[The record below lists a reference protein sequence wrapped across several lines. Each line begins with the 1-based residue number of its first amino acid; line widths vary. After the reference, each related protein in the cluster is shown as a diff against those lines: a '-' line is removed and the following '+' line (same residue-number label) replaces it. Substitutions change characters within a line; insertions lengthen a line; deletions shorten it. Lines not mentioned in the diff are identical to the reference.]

1 MIKKMTGI
9 VLVVLMAA
17 LLMTGCGGKQA
28 QEAPKGG
35 QTGQADKKSS
45 NLEESIKA
53 EGVVAGLKADD
64 GQLLLPPLEKKEIPP
79 RPADPAKLPEEDAMH
94 WYDMEYSGWG
104 VTKVN
109 IPKSPKDGA
118 KGKKVTLIVH
128 GDHPWTTAYIRGA
141 KKVADAYGMELKV
154 MSPNWNPDVQAQ
166 MVDQAIG
173 ARPDMIL
180 MIPVDAKMAVQLFRK
195 INQAGIPVIAT
206 NTHPES
212 EAMKYV
218 IAWTGPD
225 DWGQFR
231 MLARKF
237 AELMHNEGGYAIIQH
252 NPGGSPFFARTYA
265 PITEL
270 KKIAPKMELLDKQA
284 PGFEAE
290 KTMQVVSDWIT
301 RFGSKLKGIV
311 LADDSAQAIGTVEA
325 LKKAN
330 RQDIIVVAAGNSK
343 VGMDL
348 VKEGKIQA
356 ITYQTAEGDGAAAVK
371 AAADWFNGHD
381 VEPVRYLPK
390 HIITKD
396 DVDKFMPAQ
405 W

>member
-1 MIKKMTGI
+1 MIKKI
-9 VLVVLMAA
+9 SAILLVVLIAA
-17 LLMTGCGGKQA
+17 LFIAGCGGKQA
-28 QEAPKGG
+28 QEPSKSG
-35 QTGQADKKSS
+35 QSGQAEKKSS
-45 NLEESIKA
+45 NLEESLKA
-53 EGVVAGLKADD
+53 DSIVAGLKADD
-64 GQLLLPPLEKKEIPP
+64 GQLLLPPLEKKEVPP
-79 RPADPAKLPEEDAMH
+79 RPADPAKLPEDDAMH

-104 VTKVN
+104 VSKVN

-118 KGKKVTLIVH
+118 KGKKVILIVH

-154 MSPNWNPDVQAQ
+154 MSPNFNADVQAQ

-180 MIPVDAKMAVQLFRK
+180 MIPVDAKMSVQLFRK

-231 MLARKF
+231 MLAQKF

-301 RFGSKLKGIV
+301 RFGSKLKGII
-311 LADDSAQAIGTVEA
+311 LADDSAQAIGTAEA
-325 LKKAN
+325 IKKAN

-371 AAADWFNGHD
+371 AAADWFNGKD